1 MTSATDLDYLTI
13 VNELKQSDT
22 NFYNNMYLCTQN
34 NYIGNVVIDGFTCKK
49 FDDYNKAL
57 DYYNN
62 NVSSADK
69 VRFRHCFI
77 PVFKYAP
84 MEYDKYILKNKL
96 RENYWKGNITILLK
110 NDKKD

>member
-1 MTSATDLDYLTI
+1 MASATDLDYLAI